1 VSTERIDRIAAA
13 VEADAGQSIPGLR
26 ESLAQVDA
34 DERGRSYTPEQIALH
49 QARQSLRLTQEGLA
63 RLLRTP
69 VGTVRDWEQGRSSL
83 PGSALLIAQM
93 AIEQPEVLKPYIA
106 EAAS

>member
-1 VSTERIDRIAAA
+1 MSTERIERIAAA

-26 ESLAQVDA
+26 ESLAQMDA
-34 DERGRSYTPEQIALH
+34 DERGRTYTPEQIALH
-49 QARQSLRLTQEGLA
+49 QARWSLGLTQEGFA
-63 RLLRTP
+63 GLLRTP
-69 VGTVRDWEQGRSSL
+69 VGTVRDWEQGRSKP

-106 EAAS
+106 EAAN